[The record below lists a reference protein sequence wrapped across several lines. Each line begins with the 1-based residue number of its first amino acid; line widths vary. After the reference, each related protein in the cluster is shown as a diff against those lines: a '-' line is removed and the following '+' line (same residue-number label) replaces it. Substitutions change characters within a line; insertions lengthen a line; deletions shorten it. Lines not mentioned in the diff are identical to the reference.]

1 MSMDLIKSY
10 NKKYEFFRDITG
22 VAMKVYNKY
31 KYGLAE
37 SAYEAAIKYLLEKDG
52 YYVECQAYL
61 PIYWDDVKLDK
72 NYRMD
77 LVVNEEIII
86 ELKAVS
92 FIDMQH
98 RKQLW
103 NYMRLTHLPYGMLI
117 NFGNEK
123 NLYSEWYQYNVGENT
138 IEKIQLLE

>member
-1 MSMDLIKSY
+1 MDLIKSY

-138 IEKIQLLE
+138 IEKIQLL

>member
-37 SAYEAAIKYLLEKDG
+37 SAYEAAIKYLLENDG

-138 IEKIQLLE
+138 IEKIQLL

>member
-10 NKKYEFFRDITG
+10 NKKYVFFRDITG

-138 IEKIQLLE
+138 IEKIQLL

>member
-1 MSMDLIKSY
+1 
-10 NKKYEFFRDITG
+10 
-22 VAMKVYNKY
+22 
-31 KYGLAE
+31 
-37 SAYEAAIKYLLEKDG
+37 
-52 YYVECQAYL
+52 
-61 PIYWDDVKLDK
+61 
-72 NYRMD
+72 MD

-138 IEKIQLLE
+138 IEKIQLL

>member
-37 SAYEAAIKYLLEKDG
+37 SAYEAAIKYLIEKDG

-138 IEKIQLLE
+138 IEKIQLL

>member
-1 MSMDLIKSY
+1 MTKDEYMEMY
-10 NKKYEFFRDITG
+10 NVVG
-22 VAMKVYNKY
+22 AAMKVHEVLGRGLEEAIYQESLDIEMRNRDMIPEREKSIDCFYRGTKLKKHYVADFYYN
-31 KYGLAE
+31 G
-37 SAYEAAIKYLLEKDG
+37 
-52 YYVECQAYL
+52 
-61 PIYWDDVKLDK
+61 
-72 NYRMD
+72 
-77 LVVNEEIII
+77 III

-138 IEKIQLLE
+138 IEKIQLL

>member
-138 IEKIQLLE
+138 IEKIQLL

>member
-61 PIYWDDVKLDK
+61 PIYWDDVKLVK

-138 IEKIQLLE
+138 IEKIQLL